1 MWWHGWTP
9 RLTVLWCV
17 MVGRGSCTSRIPAPH
32 DILFPDDAIDPE
44 VTNTLTKFLDH
55 RLAHQGYPPQ
65 AFADLALSGPIQ
77 LTLIIFDV
85 GFVFFVGRKVAPS
98 NPFPCRR
105 EVLHQDGD
113 TEVLGGQM

>member
-1 MWWHGWTP
+1 MC
-9 RLTVLWCV
+9 R
-17 MVGRGSCTSRIPAPH
+17 VGLRRAGSRSGFGHNSFEAFVTIG
-32 DILFPDDAIDPE
+32 FPE
-44 VTNTLTKFLDH
+44 LLDH
-55 RLAHQGYPPQ
+55 RLAHQGHPPQ